1 MHYTHH
7 TIGMSDLMYK
17 ASSPDEEALCKAA
30 HDHGI
35 SFLSRTSKGIA
46 IRFEATGKEVL
57 YEQLCMME
65 FTSDRRRMSV
75 IVRSPDGEIK
85 LLSKGADTTMFE
97 RLAPGQVELKE
108 KVYVCMNVVI
118 YCYM

>member
-1 MHYTHH
+1 
-7 TIGMSDLMYK
+7 MYK

-35 SFLSRTSKGIA
+35 SFLSRTSKGIT
-46 IRFEATGKEVL
+46 IKYEATGKEAL

-75 IVRSPDGEIK
+75 IVRTPDGAVK

-97 RLAPGQVELKE
+97 RLASGQHELKE
-108 KVYVCMNVVI
+108 KVRIPILVSTISSINTSTRI
-118 YCYM
+118 ST